1 MVAALWL
8 AVIAFGAAH
17 AQTTTP
23 TAGTEATATQPSV
36 HTASVTGCH
45 NHGAD
50 VFCINGSGEE
60 VQVSLT
66 GTPTGGIPAQ
76 YTGGHNHGSEE

>member
-1 MVAALWL
+1 MLTALWL
-8 AVIAFGAAH
+8 AAVVIGAAN
-17 AQTTTP
+17 AQTTAP
-23 TAGTEATATQPSV
+23 PAVAGATSTQQSV

-50 VFCINGSGEE
+50 VYCIDGSGEE

-66 GTPTGGIPAQ
+66 ATPTGGIPAQ
-76 YTGGHNHGSEE
+76 FTGCHNHGSDQ